1 MEKIKQSFSEL
12 LLQLKTIL
20 KDLTLGKKIALFA
33 LVGSTIL
40 GFIFL
45 IIWTEKP
52 DFQLLYSNLAPEDA
66 GAILTKL
73 KEQKIQYQIAS
84 NGNSILI
91 PKERIYE
98 IRMELASQ
106 GLPQGGGGVGFEI
119 FDNTK
124 LGMTEFVQNVNYQ
137 RALQGELSRTINR
150 FAEVESSRVHIV
162 MQSKSLFVED
172 EEPATASVVL
182 KISNGKRLSKDQVQ
196 GIVHLVSS
204 SISGLNP
211 KNVTVV
217 DDKGKILE
225 GLKDKSTMERVS
237 SDQLGYQEKVERRIE
252 NRIQTML
259 EGALG
264 AGKAIVRVSCDLNF
278 RKQEKTEELY
288 KPDNKVIRSEQIFNE
303 TSNET
308 KTGPAGIP
316 GVLTNINVQTGKTK
330 KTIQSGGLKFQKQD
344 KTVNYE
350 IGKILSHTVESI
362 GKINRISV
370 AVIVD
375 GTYKNIKGEDGNQE
389 SQYLPRTTE
398 GMAKLANL
406 VKRAVNFDTKRGDKL
421 EIVNIPFKTAEMA
434 EGKESVIEEGWL
446 SDLKQYTFF
455 IKYIFLS
462 IILLLCFI
470 FVVRP
475 LVAWLTSSQIEGSM
489 EMLNQLP
496 KTVGEIE
503 SESAQGMKNLPF
515 RDQALEMIT
524 KDNAYSVPLMQN
536 WLKEK

>member
-1 MEKIKQSFSEL
+1 MTRSFSEFP
-12 LLQLKTIL
+12 LQLTTLL
-20 KDLTLGKKIALFA
+20 KKLTLGKKIAL
-33 LVGSTIL
+33 LTLIGSTIL
-40 GFIFL
+40 GFIFVMT
-45 IIWTEKP
+45 WAGRP
-52 DFQLLYSNLAPEDA
+52 DFRILYANLNPEDA

-73 KEQKIQYQIAS
+73 KDQKIQYQISS

-91 PKERIYE
+91 PGERIYE

-106 GLPQGGGGVGFEI
+106 GLPQGGGVGFEI

-137 RALQGELSRTINR
+137 RALQGELSRTING
-150 FAEVESSRVHIV
+150 FAEIESSRVHIV
-162 MQSKSLFVED
+162 MPSKALFIEE

-182 KISNGKRLSKDQVQ
+182 KVRYGRLLSKDQVQ

-211 KNVTVV
+211 ENVTVV
-217 DDKGKILE
+217 DNKGKMLA
-225 GLKDKSTMERVS
+225 GFKDKSTMGRVS
-237 SDQLGYQEKVERRIE
+237 SDQLEYLEKVERGLE
-252 NRIQTML
+252 NRIKTML

-264 AGKAIVRVSCDLNF
+264 IGRAIVRASCDLDF

-288 KPDNKVIRSEQIFNE
+288 KPDNRVIRSEQIFNE

-308 KTGPAGIP
+308 ETGPAGIP
-316 GVLTNINVQTGKTK
+316 GAFSNTNVPAGEAK
-330 KTIQSGGLKFQKQD
+330 KTIPGGSLKFQKQD

-350 IGKILSHTVESI
+350 IGKVISHTVEPI
-362 GKINRISV
+362 GKINKISV

-375 GTYKNIKGEDGNQE
+375 GTYKNIKGEDGKQE
-389 SQYLPRTTE
+389 SQYLPRTIE
-398 GMAKLANL
+398 EMAKLENI
-406 VKRAVNFDTKRGDKL
+406 VKRAVNFDAKRGDEL
-421 EIVNIPFKTAEMA
+421 EIVNIPFETAEMA
-434 EGKESVIEEGWL
+434 EGEESIMEEGWL
-446 SDLKQYTFF
+446 SDLKQYMFF

-462 IILLLCFI
+462 IILFLCFI

-475 LVAWLTSSQIEGSM
+475 LVAWLTSSPIESM

-503 SESAQGMKNLPF
+503 SESAQGMQSFPF
-515 RDQALEMIT
+515 RDHALEMIT
-524 KDNAYSVPLMQN
+524 KDSAHSVHLMQN

>member
-1 MEKIKQSFSEL
+1 MKRSFSEFF
-12 LLQLKTIL
+12 LQLTTLFK
-20 KDLTLGKKIALFA
+20 KLTLGKKIALLT

-40 GFIFL
+40 GFIFVMT
-45 IIWTEKP
+45 WAGRP
-52 DFQLLYSNLAPEDA
+52 DFRILYANLNPEDA

-73 KEQKIQYQIAS
+73 KDQKIQYQISS
-84 NGNSILI
+84 NANSILI
-91 PKERIYE
+91 PGERIYE

-106 GLPQGGGGVGFEI
+106 GLPQGGGVGFEI

-137 RALQGELSRTINR
+137 RALQGELCRTING
-150 FAEVESSRVHIV
+150 FAEIESSRVHIV
-162 MQSKSLFVED
+162 MPSKALFIEE

-182 KISNGKRLSKDQVQ
+182 KVRYGRLLSKDQVQ

-211 KNVTVV
+211 ENVTVV
-217 DDKGKILE
+217 DNKGKMLA
-225 GLKDKSTMERVS
+225 GFKDKSTRGRVS
-237 SDQLGYQEKVERRIE
+237 SDQLEYRAKVERGLE
-252 NRIQTML
+252 NRIKTML

-264 AGKAIVRVSCDLNF
+264 RDRAIVRASYDLDF
-278 RKQEKTEELY
+278 RRQEKTEELY
-288 KPDNKVIRSEQIFNE
+288 KPDNRVIRSEQIFNE

-308 KTGPAGIP
+308 ETNPAGIP
-316 GVLTNINVQTGKTK
+316 GVFSNIKVLAGEAK
-330 KTIQSGGLKFQKQD
+330 KTIPAGSLKFQKQD

-350 IGKILSHTVESI
+350 IGKVTSHTVEPI
-362 GKINRISV
+362 GKINKISV

-375 GTYKNIKGEDGNQE
+375 GTYRNIKREDGKQE
-389 SQYLPRTTE
+389 SQYLPRTME
-398 GMAKLANL
+398 EMAKLENI
-406 VKRAVNFDTKRGDKL
+406 VKRAVIFDAKRGDEL
-421 EIVNIPFKTAEMA
+421 EIVNIPFETSKMA
-434 EGKESVIEEGWL
+434 EGEKSIMEEGWL
-446 SDLKQYTFF
+446 SSLKQYTFF

-475 LVAWLTSSQIEGSM
+475 LVRWLTSSSIESM

-503 SESAQGMKNLPF
+503 SESAQGMQSLPF
-515 RDQALEMIT
+515 KDHALEMIT
-524 KDNAYSVPLMQN
+524 KDSAHSAHLMQN

>member
-1 MEKIKQSFSEL
+1 MTRSFSEFP
-12 LLQLKTIL
+12 LQLTTLL
-20 KDLTLGKKIALFA
+20 KKLTLGKKIAL
-33 LVGSTIL
+33 LTLIGSTIL
-40 GFIFL
+40 GFIFVMT
-45 IIWTEKP
+45 WAGRP
-52 DFQLLYSNLAPEDA
+52 DFRVLYANLNPEDA

-73 KEQKIQYQIAS
+73 KDQKIQYQISS
-84 NGNSILI
+84 NANSILI
-91 PKERIYE
+91 PGERIYE

-106 GLPQGGGGVGFEI
+106 GLPQGGGVGFEI

-137 RALQGELSRTINR
+137 RALQGELCRTING
-150 FAEVESSRVHIV
+150 FAEIESSRVHIV
-162 MQSKSLFVED
+162 MPSKALFIEE

-182 KISNGKRLSKDQVQ
+182 KVRYGRLLSKDQVQ

-211 KNVTVV
+211 ENVTVV
-217 DDKGKILE
+217 DNKGKMLA
-225 GLKDKSTMERVS
+225 GFKDKSTMGMVS
-237 SDQLGYQEKVERRIE
+237 SDQLEYREKVERGLE
-252 NRIQTML
+252 NRIKTML

-264 AGKAIVRVSCDLNF
+264 PGRAIVRASCDLDF
-278 RKQEKTEELY
+278 RRQEKTEELY

-308 KTGPAGIP
+308 EIGPAGIP
-316 GVLTNINVQTGKTK
+316 GVFSNTNVPAGEAK
-330 KTIQSGGLKFQKQD
+330 KTIPGGSLKFQKQD

-350 IGKILSHTVESI
+350 IGKVISHTVEPI
-362 GKINRISV
+362 GKINKISV

-375 GTYKNIKGEDGNQE
+375 GTYKNIKGEDGEQE
-389 SQYLPRTTE
+389 SQYLPRTIE
-398 GMAKLANL
+398 EMAKLENI
-406 VKRAVNFDTKRGDKL
+406 VKRAINFDAKRGDEL
-421 EIVNIPFKTAEMA
+421 EIVNIPFETSEMA
-434 EGKESVIEEGWL
+434 EGEESIIEEGRL
-446 SDLKQYTFF
+446 SNLKQYTFF

-475 LVAWLTSSQIEGSM
+475 LVAWLTSSSIGSM

-496 KTVGEIE
+496 KTVEEIE
-503 SESAQGMKNLPF
+503 SEYAQEMKSFPF
-515 RDQALEMIT
+515 TDRTLDIIT
-524 KDNAYSVPLMQN
+524 KDSEHSVNLIQD

>member
-1 MEKIKQSFSEL
+1 MAQTFSEFP
-12 LLQLKTIL
+12 LQLTTLL
-20 KDLTLGKKIALFA
+20 KKLTLGKKIALLT

-40 GFIFL
+40 GFIFVMT
-45 IIWTEKP
+45 WAGRP
-52 DFQLLYSNLAPEDA
+52 DFRILYANLNPEDA

-73 KEQKIQYQIAS
+73 KDQKIQYQISS

-106 GLPQGGGGVGFEI
+106 GLPQGGGVGFEI

-137 RALQGELSRTINR
+137 RALQGELSRTINK

-162 MQSKSLFVED
+162 MQSKSLFVEE

-182 KISNGKRLSKDQVQ
+182 NIRFGRRLSKDQVQ
-196 GIVHLVSS
+196 GIVQLVSS

-211 KNVTVV
+211 ENVTVV
-217 DDKGKILE
+217 DNKGKMLA
-225 GLKDKSTMERVS
+225 GFKNKSMMGEVS
-237 SDQLGYQEKVERRIE
+237 SDQLEFQEKVERGIE
-252 NRIQTML
+252 NGIKTML

-264 AGKAIVRVSCDLNF
+264 AGKAIVRVSCDLDF
-278 RKQEKTEELY
+278 RRQEKTEEMY
-288 KPDNKVIRSEQIFNE
+288 KPDNKVVRSEQIFNE

-308 KTGPAGIP
+308 EKLPLGVP
-316 GVLTNINVQTGKTK
+316 GVLSNTYVQAE
-330 KTIQSGGLKFQKQD
+330 KTIQNGGSKFQKQD

-350 IGKILSHTVESI
+350 IGKVLSHTVEPI

-370 AVIVD
+370 AVVVD
-375 GTYKNIKGEDGNQE
+375 GIYKNIKGEDGKQE
-389 SQYLPRTTE
+389 LKYLPRTQE
-398 GMAKLANL
+398 EMDKLENI
-406 VKRAVNFDTKRGDKL
+406 VKRAVNFDAKRGDEL
-421 EIVNIPFKTAEMA
+421 EVVNISFATSMLA
-434 EGKESVIEEGWL
+434 EGEEVKEESWFSNL
-446 SDLKQYTFF
+446 NNYTYFV
-455 IKYIFLS
+455 KYIFLS

-475 LVAWLTSSQIEGSM
+475 LVTWLTSGSIGSM

-503 SESAQGMKNLPF
+503 SEYAQDMKRLPF
-515 RDQALEMIT
+515 TDRALEMIT
-524 KDNAYSVPLMQN
+524 KDAEHSTDLMRK
-536 WLKEK
+536 WLKE